1 MGTAPQLC
9 RQVLSCLTRQPQLQL
24 LALQQLPFLQ
34 QQTLGEDHFPQQ
46 STSVCNSSSSTR
58 SYARLP
64 ESPCSQPAYA
74 RVRHAQQQPTQQ
86 AAAAAADRPYP
97 KISGRPVQKIYRG
110 KWIIPVR
117 FLVRGKIFQLLG
129 GGGIA
134 FVIGSATMS
143 GAGWGDM
150 LALTGLAGGMVAGS
164 YCLWYYSRRYVG
176 EMSLLLP
183 ERRHVRFSV
192 LDFWGNREDNDV
204 PLDAI
209 QTFAG
214 VRPKEVSRITS
225 QLLFPLTVTGDRQYY
240 FNNIHESHI
249 LEPEIFFGILK
260 GEFDPSAEQQQSSL
274 QQQQK
279 LSQEQQQQQQQQAS
293 QEQQQAQHTRQRA
306 FGLSALLSGES
317 L

>member
-9 RQVLSCLTRQPQLQL
+9 RRVLSCLTRQPQL

-46 STSVCNSSSSTR
+46 PAAVCNSSSSTR

-64 ESPCSQPAYA
+64 ESPGSQAAYA
-74 RVRHAQQQPTQQ
+74 RVRHPQQQPTQQ
-86 AAAAAADRPYP
+86 AAAAADRPYP
-97 KISGRPVQKIYRG
+97 KISDGPVQKIYRG

-204 PLDAI
+204 PLEAI

-214 VRPKEVSRITS
+214 VRPKEVSHITS
-225 QLLFPLTVTGDRQYY
+225 QLLFPLTITGDRQYY

-249 LEPEIFFGILK
+249 LEPEIFFSILR
-260 GEFDPSAEQQQSSL
+260 GEFDPSAEQQQSST
-274 QQQQK
+274 QQQQQQQEQQEP
-279 LSQEQQQQQQQQAS
+279 SQEQQQLQQAREQQQQQQQQA
-293 QEQQQAQHTRQRA
+293 QPTRQDDH
-306 FGLSALLSGES
+306 
-317 L
+317 